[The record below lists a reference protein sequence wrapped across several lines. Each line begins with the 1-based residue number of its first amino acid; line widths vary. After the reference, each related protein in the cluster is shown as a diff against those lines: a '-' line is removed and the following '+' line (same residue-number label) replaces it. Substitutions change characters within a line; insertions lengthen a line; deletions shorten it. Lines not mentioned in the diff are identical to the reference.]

1 MVKDKTMMRIDGNLL
16 KDLEMIKL
24 CKRESYANVVKR
36 MIDKEKMLAR
46 KK

>member
-1 MVKDKTMMRIDGNLL
+1 MENNKTFMRVEKDIL